1 MRHWWIACCCLLVL
15 GVAAALAAEEAEK
28 KDVGPSLEYR
38 PPRPV
43 LPEPKGPTPAPP
55 MTVFR
60 ESFGRFGIGRGSFD
74 RPRDVAFGIDDRVY
88 VLDAGNNRVQLF
100 DKSNNFI
107 LEWGS
112 SGTDASRCEFK
123 GPTAIHVVR
132 DLSAGSSDAPDIV
145 HVVDTGNNRIQRFAI
160 KADTKGLRNLPC
172 GSAGSD
178 VQILRPWGRNATT
191 GGIGDG
197 EFNRP
202 LDLAFGIVQGDR
214 EPSMWVLDAG
224 NERVQRFGYPM
235 NDGYPPNEVDQE
247 TRFYAD
253 QLSQISGTR
262 GNLKGLVS
270 LAWSNDVNGYLY
282 LLGTGCSLQRF
293 RLNGVL
299 EATWPAVAPE
309 SGLCV
314 PARVRY
320 DVKKEY
326 LYVLDSGNGLL
337 SIFHWTGN
345 FIGALRG
352 ADRSFNRPGGFDFRP
367 LSGKFVLA
375 DTGNNLVQKFTQR

>member
-1 MRHWWIACCCLLVL
+1 
-15 GVAAALAAEEAEK
+15 
-28 KDVGPSLEYR
+28 
-38 PPRPV
+38 
-43 LPEPKGPTPAPP
+43 
-55 MTVFR
+55 
-60 ESFGRFGIGRGSFD
+60 
-74 RPRDVAFGIDDRVY
+74 
-88 VLDAGNNRVQLF
+88 
-100 DKSNNFI
+100 
-107 LEWGS
+107 
-112 SGTDASRCEFK
+112 
-123 GPTAIHVVR
+123 
-132 DLSAGSSDAPDIV
+132 
-145 HVVDTGNNRIQRFAI
+145 
-160 KADTKGLRNLPC
+160 
-172 GSAGSD
+172 
-178 VQILRPWGRNATT
+178 
-191 GGIGDG
+191 
-197 EFNRP
+197 
-202 LDLAFGIVQGDR
+202 
-214 EPSMWVLDAG
+214 MWVLDAG

-367 LSGKFVLA
+367 LNGKFVLA